1 MNTTERIEM
10 LESME
15 FIMRHLN
22 DERLIT
28 AWLESGLP
36 DGLAVE
42 DYPEYIDDLTFAD
55 IMDTFVYIMGIA
67 CKDPKL
73 PSSRRA
79 TLYCDKVL
87 SEMSF

>member
-1 MNTTERIEM
+1 M
-10 LESME
+10 LKSME

-22 DERLIT
+22 DERLIM

-36 DGLAVE
+36 DGTAVE
-42 DYPEYIDDLTFAD
+42 DYPEYIDDITFAD

-67 CKDPKL
+67 NEDIKTSDA
-73 PSSRRA
+73 RRG
-79 TLYCDKVL
+79 TLYCDGIR